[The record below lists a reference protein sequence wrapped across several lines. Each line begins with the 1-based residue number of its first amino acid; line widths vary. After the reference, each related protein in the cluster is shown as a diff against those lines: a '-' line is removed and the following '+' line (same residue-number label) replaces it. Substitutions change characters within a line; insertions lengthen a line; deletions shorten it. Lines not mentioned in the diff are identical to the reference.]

1 MPADLHA
8 PRVSLERRL
17 AASVAIAAGAASLEI
32 VGSWFSGS
40 LALLSDAGH
49 VGTDAVGLGLA
60 LVALRL
66 SLQPHTARMS
76 FGYHRMEVLAAL
88 TNGILMIVIATLL
101 GVAAYGRLQQPPPVR
116 GGLMLLVGL
125 AGFGANLAML
135 GLLRTWARQNINAR
149 GAFLHAF
156 GDTLGSA
163 GVVIGAGLIQLT
175 GVVELDVVVSLA
187 IVALILA
194 SAVRLLRDSVR
205 IILEASPSELDPRQV
220 ADAIESTLGVRGMHD
235 LHLWTVTS
243 GHFIL
248 TAHIRVLG
256 GTSVQEASRII
267 ENTAAML
274 RDRFGIAH
282 VTLQTESVQD
292 EIIPAS
298 QVKSVKENPA
308 RQTASDAE
316 DLTRAP

>member
-17 AASVAIAAGAASLEI
+17 FASVAIAAGAAAVEI
-32 VGSWFSGS
+32 LGSWLSGS

-76 FGYHRMEVLAAL
+76 FGYHRLEVLAAL

-116 GGLMLLVGL
+116 GGLMLVVGLVGL
-125 AGFGANLAML
+125 AANLAML
-135 GLLRTWARQNINAR
+135 GLLRTWAQQNINAR

-175 GVVELDVVVSLA
+175 GVAALDIVVSLA
-187 IVALILA
+187 IVALILV
-194 SAVRLLRDSVR
+194 SALRLLRDSVR

-220 ADAIESTLGVRGMHD
+220 AEAIEAAPGVRGMHD
-235 LHLWTVTS
+235 LHIWTVTS
-243 GHFIL
+243 GHFVL

-267 ENTAAML
+267 EHAAAML

-282 VTLQTESVQD
+282 VTLQTESAQD
-292 EIIPAS
+292 EIIPPS
-298 QVKSVKENPA
+298 QVTRVKENPTRRTTSDGTA
-308 RQTASDAE
+308 RPRP
-316 DLTRAP
+316 L